1 VKILQRSKANTA
13 EAPTMVIRYEYTGK
27 HRVEDRP
34 MAGITV
40 DVIVAAAFRRLDR
53 DNGYA
58 THSRAAS

>member
-1 VKILQRSKANTA
+1 MNTRVTDA
-13 EAPTMVIRYEYTGK
+13 EAPTMILRREYSGK

-53 DNGYA
+53 NNGYA
-58 THSRAAS
+58 THSRAAQ